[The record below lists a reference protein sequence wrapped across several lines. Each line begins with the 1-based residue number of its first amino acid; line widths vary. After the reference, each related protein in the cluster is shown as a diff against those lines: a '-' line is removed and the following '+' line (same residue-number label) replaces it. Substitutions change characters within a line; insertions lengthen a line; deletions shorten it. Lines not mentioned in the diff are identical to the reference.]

1 MRGPFAAR
9 RRVSSDYI
17 GPVAAAVPD
26 GHARYAAASRAL
38 VGRLHRSTGG
48 TPGLEAFTEPLVFAA
63 LSGPDPTAWLD
74 QLLCG
79 YRGSVAGTSVRT
91 APDGSVYVPGVGTW
105 SGMAPGR
112 TLVARRIGGSPGI
125 GVYDGD
131 ERVDASFEP
140 PAAIGETNAELFPGG
155 HPLLARLY
163 GSAAPRFGGLV
174 DVHREHV
181 ERAFA
186 VIAALM
192 PAYNDLICQ
201 VTRKVV
207 LHSGERPNSFA
218 TPAAYG
224 ALFVNT
230 ALGEDEVFLVEDL
243 VHQGGHVLF
252 SAAAFDRERWLQVDP
267 DTPLS
272 AAGSDP
278 SERRTLYVAL
288 HGLFTEMAIVDVL
301 DRWTTRADLRGEQAH
316 ELRGRLAFA
325 LRRLAADVATLAAV
339 DGLAVDGQRLVT
351 AVTTRCLEV
360 AGRRP
365 GLRHARLENQ
375 GYNFSPRRYAQLNP
389 APLAS
394 NHG

>member
-38 VGRLHRSTGG
+38 AGRLHRSTGG

-63 LSGPDPTAWLD
+63 LSGPDPAAWLD

-79 YRGSVAGTSVRT
+79 YRGSVAGTS
-91 APDGSVYVPGVGTW
+91 
-105 SGMAPGR
+105 MAPGR

-218 TPAAYG
+218 TPEAYG
-224 ALFVNT
+224 ALFVNM
-230 ALGEDEVFLVEDL
+230 ALGDDEVFLVEDL

-301 DRWTTRADLRGEQAH
+301 DRWTTRGDDLRGALAH
-316 ELRGRLAFA
+316 LLRGRLAFA
-325 LRRLAADVATLAAV
+325 LRRLAAAVATLGAV